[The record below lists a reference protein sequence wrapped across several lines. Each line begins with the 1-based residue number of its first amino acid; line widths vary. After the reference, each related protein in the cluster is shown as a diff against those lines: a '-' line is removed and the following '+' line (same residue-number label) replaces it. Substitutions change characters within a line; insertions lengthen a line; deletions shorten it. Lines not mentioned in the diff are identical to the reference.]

1 MNNKRK
7 QQILSFKKLEQQ
19 MFVIFAWKIIKWIK
33 WLYISLAIDFSF
45 DWLSDASHVF

>member
-7 QQILSFKKLEQQ
+7 QQILSFKKLEQ